1 MTANTFKPPH
11 STPEAINDSVIDLRE
26 YLAELFWTVGVQ
38 SEIGERSA
46 ALADD
51 ALVEIATQRL
61 VMAVR
66 QIHSTVV
73 QLQEMKALRKTE
85 GAR

>member
-1 MTANTFKPPH
+1 MTASTFKPPH
-11 STPEAINDSVIDLRE
+11 STPEAIKDGVIDLRE

-73 QLQEMKALRKTE
+73 QLQEIKALRKRE